1 MKSFGSQLEVSSMQR
16 VLYYRTDFFQLNQ
29 ENIRKFSS
37 DRLGVLKL
45 FALIVIIIN
54 LNRFDNVDS

>member
-29 ENIRKFSS
+29 ENVRNFSR
-37 DRLGVLKL
+37 DRLGVSKL
-45 FALIVIIIN
+45 FAMIVIIIK
-54 LNRFDNVDS
+54 